1 LLRSDEV
8 FTQEPL
14 QLVWPLGQDPVKHT
28 PAEQD
33 CPLGQAVPHAP
44 QLLLSVVV
52 VTHAPPQVVWPL
64 AQDSGGGVTVELKVR
79 VQLAVI
85 APVTYTFPFHDPA
98 GHVPPTEIGNVDPAE
113 GVTVKLAVA
122 P

>member
-1 LLRSDEV
+1 
-8 FTQEPL
+8 
-14 QLVWPLGQDPVKHT
+14 LVWPLAQDAAPHT
-28 PAEQD
+28 PAEQV
-33 CPLGQAVPHAP
+33 CPLGQTVPHAP

-64 AQDSGGGVTVELKVR
+64 AQDGGGVPVELKVR

-85 APVTYTFPFHDPA
+85 APVAYTFPFHDPA
-98 GHVPPTEIGNVDPAE
+98 GHVPPTEIGNVYPAA
-113 GVTVKLAVA
+113 GVTVKLAGE